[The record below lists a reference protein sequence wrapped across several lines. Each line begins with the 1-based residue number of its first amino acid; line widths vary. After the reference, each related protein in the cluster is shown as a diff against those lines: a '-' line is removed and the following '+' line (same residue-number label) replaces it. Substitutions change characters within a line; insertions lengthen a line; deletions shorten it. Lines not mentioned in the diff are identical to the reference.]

1 MVERTLVMVF
11 VLGLFL
17 SAIIPL
23 GISCA
28 RAARPTKEWSRACL
42 YIATLSLTW
51 LIAAAVFPVALGR
64 FYTKSRYVLILAN
77 LLVMLVCTVV
87 VFLRRSEW
95 RRPLGL
101 SCLMLTVMWFLVAAI
116 N

>member
-1 MVERTLVMVF
+1 MNARIGSDEFFDEREN
-11 VLGLFL
+11 
-17 SAIIPL
+17 ANRKH
-23 GISCA
+23 
-28 RAARPTKEWSRACL
+28 RADAGGERPIW
-42 YIATLSLTW
+42 
-51 LIAAAVFPVALGR
+51 VGR
-64 FYTKSRYVLILAN
+64 EFGKRLKSRYVLILAN